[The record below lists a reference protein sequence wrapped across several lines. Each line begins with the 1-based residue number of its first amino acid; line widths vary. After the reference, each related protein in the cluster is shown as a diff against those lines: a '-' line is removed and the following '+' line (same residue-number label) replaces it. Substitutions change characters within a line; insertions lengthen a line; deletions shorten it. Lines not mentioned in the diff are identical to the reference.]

1 MLYSCIAPVC
11 VNDIYVDLCK
21 LLSLGCALTDIFNV
35 IDIPSRHSPTEQGLE
50 RDSLFEVERLTVPE
64 ESIDGFGHSTSIG
77 DRLCCH

>member
-1 MLYSCIAPVC
+1 MLYPSITGVF

-21 LLSLGCALTDIFNV
+21 LLRLGCTYTVVCNV
-35 IDIPSRHSPTEQGLE
+35 KACRESPE

-77 DRLCCH
+77 DIRGGN